1 MGRDPKPE
9 RTREEREPPGP
20 MLRGKVTLSVS
31 FIIAP
36 LPGAPEPSAAP
47 GTWAVQRDGGSG
59 PAREDAKA
67 TVTCPCAH

>member
-20 MLRGKVTLSVS
+20 MLRGKATLSVS

-36 LPGAPEPSAAP
+36 RLGPQSPALCPAPGQCSETGAP
-47 GTWAVQRDGGSG
+47 VQQEKTR
-59 PAREDAKA
+59 RRL
-67 TVTCPCAH
+67 